1 MSKQIKY
8 LIAGI
13 LTGLMLLVVAGCSVI
28 TLENP
33 YQKVDKVT
41 QKKPKDIRV
50 GVSLSTLNNPFFIA
64 VKNGINDTAKT
75 KGTKVQIADA
85 QNNTAKQ
92 TNDVEDMIQRGVDI
106 LIINPVDSDA
116 ITPEVKAANNAG
128 IPVITVDRSS
138 NGGQVLTLVASNSV
152 EGGKMA
158 AQFMLKQLGKS
169 AKIAELQGIPGASAA
184 RERGKGFD
192 TGVAGQLDIV
202 AKQTANFD
210 RAQGLTTTENI
221 IQGHPEIKGIFAQN
235 DEMALGAVQALR
247 NKPDFILV
255 GFDGSADAL
264 TAVKNG
270 QMAATVAQKPYQMG
284 KLAMQAVF
292 DHFNKQTLPKNIKSP
307 LELVVNSKYR

>member
-1 MSKQIKY
+1 MRKQIKY
-8 LIAGI
+8 LILGI
-13 LTGLMLLVVAGCSVI
+13 MTSLTLILLAGCSVI

-33 YQKVDKVT
+33 YQKVDNTAK
-41 QKKPKDIRV
+41 KKPKEIRV

-64 VKNGINDTAKT
+64 VKNGVNDTAKAH
-75 KGTKVQIADA
+75 GTKVQIADA

-138 NGGQVLTLVASNSV
+138 SGGKVLTLVASNSV
-152 EGGKMA
+152 EGGNMA
-158 AQFMLKQLGKS
+158 AKFMLKQLGTD
-169 AKIAELQGIPGASAA
+169 AKIAELQGIPGASAS
-184 RERGKGFD
+184 RERGRGFD
-192 TGVAGQLDIV
+192 NAVKGKLDIV

-221 IQGHPEIKGIFAQN
+221 IQGHPDIKGIFSQN

-247 NKPDFILV
+247 NKPDIMVV
-255 GFDGSADAL
+255 GFDGSQDAL

-284 KLAMQAVF
+284 KLAMQAVY
-292 DHFNKQTLPKNIKSP
+292 DHFDKKTLPKNIKSP